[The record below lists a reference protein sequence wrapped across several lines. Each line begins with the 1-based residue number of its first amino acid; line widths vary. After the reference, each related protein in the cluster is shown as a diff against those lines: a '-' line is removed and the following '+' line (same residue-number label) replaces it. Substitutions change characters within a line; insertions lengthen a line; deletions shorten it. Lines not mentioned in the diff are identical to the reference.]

1 MKNRKTPAWMRSTRP
16 DTIFKNC
23 LNVQD
28 GLVEAVDFDPAMC
41 EPCENTECKWLPGK
55 LDAGRVAEDSEE
67 EEDDDGADTES
78 EDDLDQDSAATDD
91 ADDDERG

>member
-1 MKNRKTPAWMRSTRP
+1 MNNRKQPAWMRSTRP

-41 EPCENTECKWLPGK
+41 EPCETTECKWHPSK
-55 LDAGRVAEDSEE
+55 LDAKGAVDVDED
-67 EEDDDGADTES
+67 DDDGADDS
-78 EDDLDQDSAATDD
+78 DDDSDDDSSGADD
-91 ADDDERG
+91 ADEDERG